1 MLVIIKW
8 SDEILKNPVEA
19 EVIFLCLC
27 RSEEQG
33 DPLTHFTHICMHDLP
48 LYLMM
53 IGSATETALIS
64 VVLQIKVM
72 LLIYYIT
79 FYTILPEKTTDIKVP
94 VNK

>member
-1 MLVIIKW
+1 MLVIIIW
-8 SDEILKNPVEA
+8 SDEILKNPVEVA
-19 EVIFLCLC
+19 VIFLCLC
-27 RSEEQG
+27 RFEEQG
-33 DPLTHFTHICMHDLP
+33 DPLTHFSHICMHD

-72 LLIYYIT
+72 LVIYYIT